1 MHSSHSAFGPR
12 FRTRAI
18 PLSIKGLA
26 MAGLMAVLSTSFM
39 HCDPASTAPV
49 ATAPDSIKIV
59 SPSMG
64 ASLKLTDTALIIMK
78 IDTTLFNRTGLY
90 ISFST
95 DSGKCWA
102 VDCMRGGS
110 LPPYK
115 VKPGKGAVR
124 LDTVKWVPADYPFAE
139 AGRSV
144 KLKIIDYP
152 PSTITRITGFF
163 TFTN

>member
-1 MHSSHSAFGPR
+1 MREQRRLALAGVAALLSFG
-12 FRTRAI
+12 
-18 PLSIKGLA
+18 
-26 MAGLMAVLSTSFM
+26 VM
-39 HCDPASTAPV
+39 HCDTASGPPAGTAQD
-49 ATAPDSIKIV
+49 TIKIV
-59 SPSMG
+59 SPAPG
-64 ASLKLTDTALIIMK
+64 AALKLSDTALIILK

-90 ISFST
+90 LSFST

-115 VKPGKGAVR
+115 IRPGKGAVR
-124 LDTVKWVPADYPFAE
+124 LDTIKWVPADYPFAE

-152 PSTITRITGFF
+152 PSTIIRISEYF
-163 TFTN
+163 TFAN